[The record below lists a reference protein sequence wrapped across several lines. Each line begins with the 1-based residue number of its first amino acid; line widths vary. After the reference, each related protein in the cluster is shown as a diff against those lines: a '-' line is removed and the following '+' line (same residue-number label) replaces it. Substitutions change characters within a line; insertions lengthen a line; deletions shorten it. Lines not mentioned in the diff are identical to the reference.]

1 MFHSRLMLAPRT
13 TTVLAVAIALLGC
26 EAEGQ
31 AQAETKQSAA
41 SASAP
46 APASAG
52 SGAFDP
58 DNPPAGWVKCH
69 KNHCHHQD
77 GRVASYAQVM
87 QENGLTTIKGG
98 AAPQAAPPAPDDVA
112 APPADAVKSESGLV
126 SRVLKTGSGTTKPGP
141 TSKVTVHYTGWTTD
155 GKSFDSSISRGKP
168 AQFPLNRVIPGWT
181 EGMQLMVAGEERRFW
196 IPENLAYQGKP
207 GKPAGMLVFDV
218 ELIEVHD

>member
-1 MFHSRLMLAPRT
+1 LVTA
-13 TTVLAVAIALLGC
+13 ALLGC
-26 EAEGQ
+26 DAEGQ
-31 AQAETKQSAA
+31 AQADTKHSA
-41 SASAP
+41 SASATLVA
-46 APASAG
+46 APG
-52 SGAFDP
+52 NNVFDP

-87 QENGLTTIKGG
+87 QEVGATTMVGG
-98 AAPQAAPPAPDDVA
+98 AAPAAAPPAPSDVA
-112 APPADAVKSESGLV
+112 APPADAVKTESGLFTK
-126 SRVLKTGSGTTKPGP
+126 VLKTGSGTTKPGP
-141 TSKVTVHYTGWTTD
+141 STKVTVHYTGWTTD

-168 AQFPLNRVIPGWT
+168 SQFPLNRVIPGWT

-196 IPENLAYQGKP
+196 IPESLAYNGKA